1 MFIQILLSQFHA
13 LNFLYLPFTKMS
25 NPPAKVINLADRR
38 AKKEDDA
45 RNAPISGWITWL
57 FCPKCHSLEY
67 SEIEMPNGRVHKK
80 CGTLVEEEEVEIDV
94 RTEYTISLRNT
105 KILEELFKQSKIP
118 TLLKPLAKKG
128 FGMLENLQAAEV
140 EYRKRLENIVNGPVN
155 PYPDEWD
162 EKVLDMELKTL
173 DPLGLILTEARQ
185 PNLHFPDVES

>member
-1 MFIQILLSQFHA
+1 
-13 LNFLYLPFTKMS
+13 MS
-25 NPPAKVINLADRR
+25 NTPAKVINLADRR